1 MNTQLRANLLSLI
14 DRRTIVTVIV
24 VSLLFILA
32 WRGVGVAE
40 AIDGMVFVCVALVGA
55 NSAQKSLVAWATYKK
70 GGKNGLRKQEKEIET
85 SEET

>member
-1 MNTQLRANLLSLI
+1 MNTQLRTNLLSLI

-40 AIDGMVFVCVALVGA
+40 AIDGMVFVCVALVGG
-55 NSAQKSLVAWATYKK
+55 NVTQKAAEAWAGRNNK
-70 GGKNGLRKQEKEIET
+70 EKESKDGMQGKQGE
-85 SEET
+85 